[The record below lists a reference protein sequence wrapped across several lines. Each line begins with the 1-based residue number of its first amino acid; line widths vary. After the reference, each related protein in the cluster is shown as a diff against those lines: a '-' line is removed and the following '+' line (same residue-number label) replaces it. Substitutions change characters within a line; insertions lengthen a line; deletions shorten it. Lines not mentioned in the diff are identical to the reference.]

1 MTHISPVDDKK
12 DLFQING
19 LLTDS
24 LLENLSKEIVEAI
37 PFTKMEWQEEW
48 ERRKL
53 IVAPGSVLEQIQQH
67 IDSQAEAIGQALGK
81 TIKNIS
87 TIFWLDLPG
96 FTCPAHF
103 DNPRVDTVMQIYL
116 NDCINVGTVFYNP
129 QDNEV
134 DIKDDAQKIH
144 YVGNKVPG
152 YVRHTFDCVK
162 NTGYVMINNM
172 KQLHG
177 VPTTVDNGLQR
188 LSCYCYL
195 N

>member
-1 MTHISPVDDKK
+1 MQIKAVDDKK
-12 DLFQING
+12 DLFQVNG
-19 LLTDS
+19 LFTDI
-24 LLENLSKEIVEAI
+24 LLDNLSKEILEAI
-37 PFTKMEWQEEW
+37 PFTKMEWQENW

-53 IVAPGSVLEQIQQH
+53 IVAPGSVLEQIQKH

-81 TIKNIS
+81 TIENIS

-103 DNPRVDTVMQIYL
+103 DNPGVDTVMQLYL
-116 NDCINVGTVFYNP
+116 KDCDDAGTIFYNP
-129 QDNEV
+129 QQDDIE
-134 DIKDDAQKIH
+134 IKDDAQKIH
-144 YVGNKVPG
+144 YIGNFVPSS
-152 YVRHTFDCVK
+152 VRHAFDCVK
-162 NTGYVMINNM
+162 NTGYIMLNNK

-177 VPTTVDNGLQR
+177 VPTTLDKNLQR